1 MEKLWLKC
9 VTKWLAESLCKQ
21 ADAAYRR
28 MDHQME
34 LADLLKLLAELILG
48 SVSLPEAQC

>member
-28 MDHQME
+28 M
-34 LADLLKLLAELILG
+34 
-48 SVSLPEAQC
+48 VSAAPPNGIS